1 MARVQGDDTTMP
13 KLNQINAIVT
23 SRKGEAEKT
32 VTEAYKLIQ
41 KEQLFAGRERTY
53 RALDE
58 INGQKLPPESQK
70 VQQRADDLIKQAV
83 AKWTELWN
91 LVLTQDTG
99 NQQAR
104 ADIVVEGKAI
114 MANVPV
120 TTLLFLDKQVNDLE
134 TFVSKL
140 PTPDPAEEWSH
151 DPNSGLLKSKATES
165 IRTSKEPTVVVKYA
179 ATKEHPAQTEL
190 IYKDVAVGTWT
201 QILYSGSIQTDKKN
215 AMLARIKKLQD
226 AIKIAREQ
234 ANLLEVERQKAGE
247 PLMAYVFGP

>member
-1 MARVQGDDTTMP
+1 MP

-32 VTEAYKLIQ
+32 VTEMYKLIQ

-53 RALDE
+53 RPLDE

-70 VQQRADDLIKQAV
+70 VQQRTDELIKQAV

-99 NQQAR
+99 NQHAK
-104 ADIVVEGKAI
+104 ADIIVDGKAI
-114 MANVPV
+114 MSNVPV

-134 TFVSKL
+134 TFVNKL

-151 DPNSGLLKSKATES
+151 DPNSGLLRSKATES

-201 QILYSGSIQTDKKN
+201 QILYSGSIQADKKN
-215 AMLARIKKLQD
+215 AVLARIKKLQD

-234 ANLLEVERQKAGE
+234 ANLHEVDRQKAGE
-247 PLMAYVFGP
+247 PLMAYVFND

>member
-1 MARVQGDDTTMP
+1 MP

-53 RALDE
+53 RPLDE

-99 NQQAR
+99 NQQAK
-104 ADIVVEGKAI
+104 ADIVVDGKAI

-151 DPNSGLLKSKATES
+151 DPNSGLLRSKATES

-201 QILYSGSIQTDKKN
+201 QILYSGSIQTDRKN
-215 AMLARIKKLQD
+215 AILARIKKLQD

>member
-1 MARVQGDDTTMP
+1 MP

-23 SRKGEAEKT
+23 SRKGEVEKA

-41 KEQLFAGRERTY
+41 KDTLFAGRERTY
-53 RALDE
+53 RPIDDV
-58 INGQKLPPESQK
+58 NGQKLPAESQK

-83 AKWTELWN
+83 AKWNELWN
-91 LVLTQDTG
+91 LVYTQDSG
-99 NQQAR
+99 NQQAK
-104 ADIVVEGKAI
+104 ADVVVDGKVVL
-114 MANVPV
+114 ANVPV

-140 PTPDPAEEWSH
+140 PTPDPAEEWAH

-165 IRTSKEPTVVVKYA
+165 LRTSKEPTVIVKYD
-179 ATKEHPAQTEL
+179 ATEKHPAQTEL
-190 IYKDVAVGTWT
+190 IYKDLPVGTWT
-201 QILYSGSIQTDKKN
+201 QILYSGCIQADRKN
-215 AMLARIKKLQD
+215 GILARIKKLQD

-247 PLMAYVFGP
+247 PLLGFVFGE